1 VITSARLMA
10 CLETQKHPSHTSP
23 TSTENSTSP
32 ALLESKLTFDQ
43 RKPKKNETSVS
54 ETTAAATT
62 EVDVSTGMNVEVDLT
77 ETIEADDLSAMI
89 VEITAAIGIA
99 PSATTTISL
108 SGRNA
113 IDAVNQEETVVA
125 DQTTEDSNAEMT
137 DVVATD
143 LVAMTDAVV
152 TEEETTARTT
162 EWTATGIAPS
172 ATMTTLHG
180 ELNATNVEL
189 PRAAV
194 EDDLLAEMTDVV
206 ATDLVATTD
215 VMATEEGT
223 NDAAERC
230 STTTTGIALNATT
243 PISHSVRNATGV
255 DYPEAVVNP
264 VLVEMIG
271 VVATVV
277 AAMTVAAVA
286 DLVATT
292 DVVATEEVAMTDVV
306 ATEEVA
312 MTDVV
317 ATEEVATDVVAT
329 EEVAMTDV
337 VATEAVAMTDVVATE
352 AVAMTD
358 VVATEAVA
366 TADHLAVNQENN
378 ANLENS
384 GRLVGRDR
392 AMPTTDH
399 PVI

>member
-1 VITSARLMA
+1 
-10 CLETQKHPSHTSP
+10 
-23 TSTENSTSP
+23 
-32 ALLESKLTFDQ
+32 
-43 RKPKKNETSVS
+43 
-54 ETTAAATT
+54 
-62 EVDVSTGMNVEVDLT
+62 
-77 ETIEADDLSAMI
+77 
-89 VEITAAIGIA
+89 
-99 PSATTTISL
+99 
-108 SGRNA
+108 
-113 IDAVNQEETVVA
+113 
-125 DQTTEDSNAEMT
+125 
-137 DVVATD
+137 
-143 LVAMTDAVV
+143 
-152 TEEETTARTT
+152 
-162 EWTATGIAPS
+162 
-172 ATMTTLHG
+172 MTTLHG

-215 VMATEEGT
+215 VMATDLVATTDVVATEEGT

-292 DVVATEEVAMTDVV
+292 DVVATDVV

-312 MTDVV
+312 MTG
-317 ATEEVATDVVAT
+317 
-329 EEVAMTDV
+329 V

>member
-1 VITSARLMA
+1 MT
-10 CLETQKHPSHTSP
+10 
-23 TSTENSTSP
+23 
-32 ALLESKLTFDQ
+32 
-43 RKPKKNETSVS
+43 

-62 EVDVSTGMNVEVDLT
+62 EVDVSTGMTVEVDLT

-99 PSATTTISL
+99 PSVTTTTSL

-172 ATMTTLHG
+172 VTMTTLHG

-189 PRAAV
+189 QRAAV
-194 EDDLLAEMTDVV
+194 EDDLLAEMTDAVATDLVATTDVV

-215 VMATEEGT
+215 VVATEEGT

-264 VLVEMIG
+264 VLVETIG
-271 VVATVV
+271 VVATAV

-292 DVVATEEVAMTDVV
+292 EEVATTDVV
-306 ATEEVA
+306 ATEE
-312 MTDVV
+312 
-317 ATEEVATDVVAT
+317 
-329 EEVAMTDV
+329 
-337 VATEAVAMTDVVATE
+337 VAMTDVVATE

>member
-1 VITSARLMA
+1 MA

-143 LVAMTDAVV
+143 LVAT
-152 TEEETTARTT
+152 
-162 EWTATGIAPS
+162 
-172 ATMTTLHG
+172 
-180 ELNATNVEL
+180 
-189 PRAAV
+189 
-194 EDDLLAEMTDVV
+194 TDVV
-206 ATDLVATTD
+206 
-215 VMATEEGT
+215 ATEEGT

-271 VVATVV
+271 VVAT
-277 AAMTVAAVA
+277 
-286 DLVATT
+286 
-292 DVVATEEVAMTDVV
+292 EE
-306 ATEEVA
+306 
-312 MTDVV
+312 
-317 ATEEVATDVVAT
+317 
-329 EEVAMTDV
+329 
-337 VATEAVAMTDVVATE
+337 
-352 AVAMTD
+352 VAMTD

>member
-1 VITSARLMA
+1 MITSARLMA

-23 TSTENSTSP
+23 TSTGNSTSP

-43 RKPKKNETSVS
+43 RKSKKNETSVT

-62 EVDVSTGMNVEVDLT
+62 EVDVSTGMTVEVDLT

-189 PRAAV
+189 QRAAV

-215 VMATEEGT
+215 VVATDLVATTDVVATEEGT

-264 VLVEMIG
+264 VLVETIG
-271 VVATVV
+271 VVATAV

-292 DVVATEEVAMTDVV
+292 EEVAT
-306 ATEEVA
+306 
-312 MTDVV
+312 TDVV
-317 ATEEVATDVVAT
+317 ATEEVATTDVVAT
-329 EEVAMTDV
+329 EEVAT
-337 VATEAVAMTDVVATE
+337 TGVVATE

-366 TADHLAVNQENN
+366 TADHLAVKQENN